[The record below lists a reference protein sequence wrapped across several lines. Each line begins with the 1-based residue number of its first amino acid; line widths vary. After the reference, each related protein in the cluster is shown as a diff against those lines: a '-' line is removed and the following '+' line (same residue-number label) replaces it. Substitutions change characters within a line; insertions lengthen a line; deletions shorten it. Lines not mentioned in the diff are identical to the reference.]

1 MKKII
6 ITLLLFVTVIT
17 ITANA
22 QESALLWKIEHENLE
37 NPSYL
42 FGTIHLICQEDM
54 IDFPALDSVFAQ
66 VDQVVFE
73 LDFSDPELAQ
83 KMMRHSQNKEANHI
97 EQYLNAIQME
107 AVNNYLSQ
115 HFGVGLSQF
124 GNLKPFVIM
133 SMVMQAMLECTTQP
147 YSYDGFLFHKAQE
160 HSLYVSGLETPE
172 FQFSVMD
179 KISNEEYVTGLIE
192 IIEDPAS
199 LNSLFG
205 EIVDYYIAQDIESLY
220 LGFLES
226 SFGVY
231 QQEIL
236 DSRNKAWISDMPTFM
251 ENGSVLFAVGAGHLA
266 GGNGV
271 IELLRQQ
278 GYSVTAVSNDLKSN

>member
-6 ITLLLFVTVIT
+6 FALLLSVTVIT
-17 ITANA
+17 ITAKA
-22 QESALLWKIEHENLE
+22 QESALLWKIEHEKLE

-54 IDFPALDSVFAQ
+54 IDFPAIDSVFAQ

-83 KMMRHSQNKEANHI
+83 KMMRHSQNSVENHI
-97 EQYLNAIQME
+97 ENYLNDNQME

-115 HFGVGLSQF
+115 HFGVGLSQL

-133 SMVMQAMLECTTQP
+133 SMVMQAMLECTTQSF
-147 YSYDGFLFHKAQE
+147 SYDGFLFQKAQG
-160 HSLYVSGLETPE
+160 HSLHVSGLETPE

-179 KISNEEYVTGLIE
+179 KIPDEEYVKGLKE
-192 IIEDPAS
+192 IIEDPDS
-199 LNSLFG
+199 HNSLFG
-205 EIVDYYIAQDIESLY
+205 EIVDYYLDQDIESLY

-231 QQEIL
+231 QQDIL
-236 DSRNKAWISDMPTFM
+236 DRRNKAWISDMPSIM
-251 ENGSVLFAVGAGHLA
+251 ENSPVLFAVGAGHLA
-266 GGNGV
+266 GENGV